1 MRALTIALTILFALL
16 TVSEAQAKSCSTFA
30 GILSFDATK
39 SSVTLKIL
47 KGSRSKFF
55 PQPEGATN
63 TSKLPAG
70 CKGKSTKQASYPVK
84 TTGGRMSVT
93 QIREN
98 FSGKMLNDTGDKK
111 WLPAELEKLMKN
123 KVKVVVV
130 LRPPVG
136 KKSPFELTTIYLP
149 ITPAEEAEIKRLESQ
164 AEDM

>member
-1 MRALTIALTILFALL
+1 MRALTIVLSILFALL

-30 GILSFDATK
+30 GFLSFDAAK
-39 SSVTLKIL
+39 STVKLKIL
-47 KGSRSKFF
+47 KGSESKFF
-55 PQPEGATN
+55 PQPEGSTTN
-63 TSKLPAG
+63 SKLPPR
-70 CKGKSTKQASYPVK
+70 CKGKATKQASYPVK
-84 TTGGRMSVT
+84 TTGGRMTVT
-93 QIREN
+93 QIRGN

-149 ITPAEEAEIKRLESQ
+149 ITPEEEAEIKRLESQ